1 MQINNWNEYR
11 KDRKT
16 ETQILNELKENLELN
31 IKEFNKEIERKEKS
45 DFSSKV
51 ILTALEND
59 LPYHDSLSK
68 HFGWALSFEDPGPLS
83 VAGYQSFKNTGTNIL
98 QNQDLKKEL
107 IYLFED
113 TYALSNTRLT
123 RLMEL
128 NVETVKLRQK
138 HLMRLSGFE
147 FRPFEYDK
155 LINDQVFESWTRT
168 IRNSRGWGR
177 SAMEE
182 SLSETQ
188 RVLQLISDELA
199 KEE

>member
-1 MQINNWNEYR
+1 MLTFLRKIRKSLIESMPAVKAVGNIRKYILYATGEILLVMIGILLALQINNWNEFR

-16 ETQILNELKENLELN
+16 ETRILIELKENLDLN
-31 IKEFNKEIERKEKS
+31 VSEFTEEIERKEKS
-45 DFSSKV
+45 DFSSNV
-51 ILTALEND
+51 ILAAIEND

-138 HLMRLSGFE
+138 HLMRL
-147 FRPFEYDK
+147 
-155 LINDQVFESWTRT
+155 
-168 IRNSRGWGR
+168 
-177 SAMEE
+177 
-182 SLSETQ
+182 
-188 RVLQLISDELA
+188 
-199 KEE
+199 